1 MVRPTRDV
9 RSSRQRRT
17 AIRVV
22 VVDDDASDRERIAA
36 IVRGDVVPVEIREV
50 TDHVGFFHTLK
61 DPDFDLLITEQDL
74 HWSSGKEVLTAVKSL
89 KPSIPVIMVARFEN
103 EAVAAAALR
112 EGLEAYIPKSG
123 ELAIRLR
130 SSVRS
135 ALQKMEVASRADSLE
150 TRLQDLLDSLNVG
163 VFRTSMNG
171 RFIEANAAFLRLVG
185 VPSSRALRDLT
196 RFEVFVDAAVQRGL
210 RNRLEGDGQIRD
222 FQAEM
227 RRRDGAK
234 AWVSLTVRVRPSLGG
249 DGVAD
254 GLVED
259 VTLARRA
266 QEAIRRANEDYRSVF
281 EITNSASIIL
291 EDDTTIGVV
300 NSSYESMSG
309 YAREELE
316 GKRSWSDFVVAAD
329 RERVREQLRQLQLEP
344 DATPRTARFDLVHR
358 SGRPVHVFA
367 TLAPLI
373 GSGRIVVSLLN
384 QTARQQVEQQLL
396 HNAFHDALTGLPNR
410 LSMLDRMETLVSSAS
425 SRKQGAVALV
435 LVGLDRFRMLNDCLG
450 HRVGDLLLQA
460 VTRRLERA
468 VPAADTVSRCGGDVF
483 GVILHPVEGIAT
495 ATTAADAIRTAF
507 DDPFTFGEHVV
518 HCTASMGIVACGV
531 DRDTNELFREAEAAL
546 YEAKRTGRDR
556 WLVFE
561 PSMIDRAWHAFTIEN
576 DLRRALKN
584 HEFRLHFQPIGA
596 LADGRIA
603 GFEALLRWQR
613 PGGDL
618 MLPEGFLQVAEDTG
632 LIVPIGREVLRIA
645 CRQLE
650 RWCAWKGPAD
660 GMFVSINLSARQLRH
675 PALVADIGA
684 AIKSSGIDAAD
695 LMIEIS
701 EGLLSEGEGRIP
713 DVIVGLRELGVQ
725 LCLDSFGTGG
735 LSLAELHRYP
745 FTTVKIDRSFLAGI
759 GDDEKRWRMVD
770 GLHALAINLGL
781 RVILEG
787 IEERD
792 QLRRLLELG
801 CCLGQGT
808 LFSGPVD
815 ETEADRILRAH
826 QKW

>member
-9 RSSRQRRT
+9 RSPSQART

-22 VVDDDASDRERIAA
+22 VVDDDASDRERVAA
-36 IVRGDVVPVEIREV
+36 IVRSDVVPVEIREV
-50 TDHVGFFHTLK
+50 TDHVGFFHALK

-135 ALQKMEVASRADSLE
+135 ALQKMEIATRADSLE

-171 RFIEANAAFLRLVG
+171 RFIEANAALLRLVG
-185 VPSSRALRDLT
+185 VPSSRAMRDLSL
-196 RFEVFVDAAVQRGL
+196 FDLFVDAAVQRGL

-227 RRRDGAK
+227 RRRDGTTV
-234 AWVSLTVRVRPSLGG
+234 WVSLTVRVRPSLGG
-249 DGVAD
+249 EGVVD
-254 GLVED
+254 GLLED

-266 QEAIRRANEDYRSVF
+266 HVAIRRANEDYRAVF
-281 EITNSASIIL
+281 EFTNAATIIL
-291 EDDTTIGVV
+291 DEDSTIGVV
-300 NSSYESMSG
+300 NSSYERMSG
-309 YAREELE
+309 YSREELE
-316 GKRSWSDFVVAAD
+316 GKRRWTDFVVAAD
-329 RERVREQLRQLQLEP
+329 GDRVREQLRQMQLDP
-344 DATPRTARFDLVHR
+344 DAAPRTIRCDLVHR
-358 SGRPVHVFA
+358 RGRSVHVLA
-367 TLAPLI
+367 TLAPLSA
-373 GSGRIVVSLLN
+373 SGRVAVSLIN
-384 QTARQQVEQQLL
+384 QTERQRVEQQLI
-396 HNAFHDALTGLPNR
+396 HNAFHDGLTGLPNR
-410 LSMLDRMETLVSSAS
+410 LSMLDRMETLLSSAGA
-425 SRKQGAVALV
+425 RQQGQLV
-435 LVGLDRFRMLNDCLG
+435 LVLLGLDRFRVLNDCLG
-450 HRVGDLLLQA
+450 HRIGDLLLQA
-460 VTRRLERA
+460 VTRRLERV
-468 VPAADTVSRCGGDVF
+468 VPGADTVARCGGDVF
-483 GVILHPVEGIAT
+483 GVILHPLDGVAAAIDV
-495 ATTAADAIRTAF
+495 ADAIKTAL

-518 HCTASMGIVACGV
+518 HCTASMGIVASGD
-531 DRDTNELFREAEAAL
+531 DRDANELFREAEAAL

-561 PSMIDRAWHAFTIEN
+561 PSMFDRAWHAFTVEN
-576 DLRRALKN
+576 DLRRALKE

-613 PGGDL
+613 ASGDL
-618 MLPEGFLQVAEDTG
+618 VLPDGFLEVAEDTG
-632 LIVPIGREVLRIA
+632 LIVPIGREVLRLA
-645 CRQLE
+645 CHQLGSW
-650 RWCAWKGPAD
+650 RSLGDVAD
-660 GMFVSINLSARQLRH
+660 GLFVSVNLSARQLAH
-675 PALVADIGA
+675 PEIVADVGA
-684 AIKSSGIDAAD
+684 AIESASINPAR

-701 EGLLSEGEGRIP
+701 EGLLSDREGPIP
-713 DVIVGLRELGVQ
+713 TVIGGLHELGVP

-735 LSLAELHRYP
+735 LSLAELYRYP

-759 GDDEKRWRMVD
+759 GDDRQRWRMVD
-770 GLHALAINLGL
+770 GLNALAVHLGFD
-781 RVILEG
+781 VILEG

-801 CCLGQGT
+801 CSLGQGR
-808 LFSGPVD
+808 LLSGPVD
-815 ETEADRILRAH
+815 NTGAERMLLVH
-826 QKW
+826 PVW

>member
-1 MVRPTRDV
+1 MVCPTRDV
-9 RSSRQRRT
+9 GSSRKRRT

-36 IVRGDVVPVEIREV
+36 IVRGDVVPVEICEV
-50 TDHVGFFHTLK
+50 TDHVGFFHALK

-135 ALQKMEVASRADSLE
+135 ALQKMEIATRADSLE

-163 VFRTSMNG
+163 VFRTSMDG
-171 RFIEANAAFLRLVG
+171 RFIEANAALLRLVG
-185 VPSSRALRDLT
+185 VPSSRAMRDLT
-196 RFEVFVDAAVQRGL
+196 LFELFVDAAVRRGL

-227 RRRDGAK
+227 RRRDGTPV
-234 AWVSLTVRVRPSLGG
+234 WVSLTLQVRPSLGG
-249 DGVAD
+249 DGVVD

-259 VTLARRA
+259 VTLGRRA
-266 QEAIRRANEDYRSVF
+266 QEAIRRANEDYRAVF
-281 EITNSASIIL
+281 EFTNAATIIL
-291 EDDTTIGVV
+291 ENDTTIAVV
-300 NSSYESMSG
+300 NSSYARMSG
-309 YAREELE
+309 YSREELE
-316 GKRSWSDFVVAAD
+316 GQRSWIDFVVAAD
-329 RERVREQLRQLQLEP
+329 AERVRELLRQLQLEP
-344 DATPRTARFDLVHR
+344 DDTPRTTRFDLVHR
-358 SGRPVHVFA
+358 SGRSLHVLA
-367 TLAPLI
+367 VLAPLI

-384 QTARQQVEQQLL
+384 QTERQQVEQQLL
-396 HNAFHDALTGLPNR
+396 HNAFHDGLTGLPNR
-410 LSMLDRMETLVSSAS
+410 LSMLDRMETLASSAR
-425 SRKQGAVALV
+425 SRQLGQLALL

-468 VPAADTVSRCGGDVF
+468 VPTADTLARCGGDVF
-483 GVILHPVEGIAT
+483 GVILHPIDGTVAAT
-495 ATTAADAIRTAF
+495 AAADAIRAAL

-518 HCTASMGIVACGV
+518 HCTVSMGIVVSGD
-531 DRDTNELFREAEAAL
+531 DRDANDLFREAEAAL

-561 PSMIDRAWHAFTIEN
+561 PPMLDRAWHAFTVEN
-576 DLRRALKN
+576 DLRRALKQ
-584 HEFRLHFQPIGA
+584 HEFRLHFQPIGT
-596 LADGRIA
+596 LTDGTIA

-613 PGGDL
+613 PGRDL
-618 MLPEGFLQVAEDTG
+618 VLPEGFLQVAEDTG
-632 LIVPIGREVLRIA
+632 LIVPIGREVLRLA
-645 CRQLE
+645 CRQLA
-650 RWCAWKGPAD
+650 RWHARDGAAD
-660 GMFVSINLSARQLRH
+660 GLFVSVNLSARQLGH
-675 PALVADIGA
+675 PALVADVCA
-684 AIKSSGIDAAD
+684 AIESSGIKPAD

-701 EGLLSEGEGRIP
+701 EGLLSEGQGRIP
-713 DVIVGLRELGVQ
+713 AVIVGLHELGVH

-759 GDDEKRWRMVD
+759 DDEGKRWRMVD
-770 GLHALAINLGL
+770 GLNALAVHLGL

-787 IEERD
+787 IEKRD
-792 QLRRLLELG
+792 QLQRLLELG
-801 CCLGQGT
+801 CSLGQGT
-808 LFSGPVD
+808 LLSGPVD
-815 ETEADRILRAH
+815 DAEADRMLEVH
-826 QKW
+826 PVW